1 MINFSNLFLGT
12 KKKRIILIVLMAILI
27 IAIWLAIYFNL
38 SSKEEENL
46 PEEIVSVEEQT
57 SSVMKSGDVGGLPK
71 EEGKTEEEILREVN
85 PEAIDHPVRAP
96 ETQMPS
102 VIFNTTGVVVSIQ
115 EDGIIIEGNG
125 SNFEDQKSRNLN
137 IKFTDKTIIFEKGKV
152 VRYQGL
158 DGLNYLFAGDKV
170 SIESLENIRGK
181 TDFSASYINK
191 I

>member
-27 IAIWLAIYFNL
+27 IAIWLAIYFNW
-38 SSKEEENL
+38 SSKEENL
-46 PEEIVSVEEQT
+46 PEEIVPVEEPT

-85 PEAIDHPVRAP
+85 PEVIDHPVRAP
-96 ETQMPS
+96 GTQMPS

-137 IKFTDKTIIFEKGKV
+137 IKFTDKTITFEKGKV
-152 VRYQGL
+152 ARYQGL

-181 TDFSASYINK
+181 TDFSVSYINK
-191 I
+191 T